1 MIALPLLPHRRK
13 YERGP
18 SPRGD
23 LLPGVSVTEYRF
35 SSSSEHSSHTV
46 GIFCC
51 PQHTRVHGHATCNVK
66 TTDSEHRNPQQ
77 KGYEE
82 HQVPF

>member
-18 SPRGD
+18 SPQGD
-23 LLPGVSVTEYRF
+23 LLAGVSVTEYRF

-46 GIFCC
+46 GIFYVALSTHVCMDMQ
-51 PQHTRVHGHATCNVK
+51 PAM
-66 TTDSEHRNPQQ
+66 
-77 KGYEE
+77 
-82 HQVPF
+82 